1 MPNDQY
7 EQADVASAGAAEMS
21 ADVIPNAT
29 VNDTANATTDTTLA
43 MGEINVPEL
52 PKLAPRIA
60 LRAEGLTKRFGTQIV
75 LDDVSVSVAEGEVVC
90 ILGPSGSGKSTLLR
104 CFNWLAP
111 ADAGRVYIHGERLGM
126 RDTKEGGEQAR
137 PAREVRRQ
145 RSQIGMV
152 FQNFN
157 LWPHLSVLENVMEG
171 LLSVKGVK
179 RLEAGEIAI
188 EALRKV
194 GLGSKHHSYPA
205 NLSGGQQQRV
215 GIARTLAMAPS
226 IILFDEPTSA
236 LDPELVGEVLSVM
249 RTLADAATTMVVVTH
264 EIGFAREVADRVIFM
279 DAGRIVEQG
288 SAAAILSD
296 PRSERLRAFLS
307 RYNASSN

>member
-1 MPNDQY
+1 MTTFSNQETMQNDLPALDEPPMSSQPSP
-7 EQADVASAGAAEMS
+7 AAPPPASS
-21 ADVIPNAT
+21 LRV
-29 VNDTANATTDTTLA
+29 
-43 MGEINVPEL
+43 
-52 PKLAPRIA
+52 A
-60 LRAEGLTKRFGTQIV
+60 LRAEGIVKRFGAQVV
-75 LDDVSVSVAEGEVVC
+75 LDDVTLEVAEGEVVC

-104 CFNWLAP
+104 CLNWLSP
-111 ADAGRVYIHGERLGM
+111 ADAGRVYIHGERLGVHGTDATDHKLDRPRTA
-126 RDTKEGGEQAR
+126 RDI
-137 PAREVRRQ
+137 RRQ

-157 LWPHLSVLENVMEG
+157 LWPHLSVLQNVMEG
-171 LLSVKGVK
+171 LLSVKGTN
-179 RLEAGEIAI
+179 RLEAGKIAI
-188 EALRKV
+188 EALRQV
-194 GLGSKHHSYPA
+194 GLSAKHHSYPA

-249 RTLADAATTMVVVTH
+249 RTLASASTTMVVVTH
-264 EIGFAREVADRVIFM
+264 EIGFARDVADRVIFM

-288 SAAAILSD
+288 SAAGVLGN

-307 RYNASSN
+307 RYSGVESPSSLQTS